1 MAIKRIQ
8 PVTARDPSYSEVF
21 QAGRP
26 APPAPTGPTADAATP
41 TEAPAPSKASARPA
55 TEAAAPN
62 AAPPRSSS
70 PTPPAPPPVREPS
83 PEPARAQE
91 VGAGKRGRRA
101 VGVRLRALER
111 QARRIRAA
119 GLPMDQVLRAAWR
132 ATFVRAAI
140 TPTYVEPVEAERSED
155 QASVL
160 RSTLTVEAAILDE
173 LARAHDPFG
182 VRGPWALIRGQVEG
196 AFWQSVDD
204 VLDRFAPA
212 TQADSDPAG
221 EAGAGEA

>member
-26 APPAPTGPTADAATP
+26 APPAPAGPAAGVTPP
-41 TEAPAPSKASARPA
+41 TEAPARSKASAGSA
-55 TEAAAPN
+55 TEAAPTKAP
-62 AAPPRSSS
+62 ARASS

-83 PEPARAQE
+83 PEPARTPEAA
-91 VGAGKRGRRA
+91 AGKRGRRA

-111 QARRIRAA
+111 QTQRIRAA

-132 ATFVRAAI
+132 ATFARATI
-140 TPTYVEPVEAERSED
+140 TAAYVEPVEARRSED

-160 RSTLTVEAAILDE
+160 RSTLTVEGAILNE
-173 LARAHDPFG
+173 LARVHDPFG

-221 EAGAGEA
+221 EAGAGGA

>member
-21 QAGRP
+21 QAGQP
-26 APPAPTGPTADAATP
+26 APPAPTGPAAEATPPTKAPARSGASAGPAAEAAAP
-41 TEAPAPSKASARPA
+41 TEAPA
-55 TEAAAPN
+55 
-62 AAPPRSSS
+62 RSRS
-70 PTPPAPPPVREPS
+70 PTPPAPPPAREPS
-83 PEPARAQE
+83 PEPARAPE
-91 VGAGKRGRRA
+91 AAPGKRGRRA

-111 QARRIRAA
+111 QTQRIRAA

-132 ATFVRAAI
+132 ATFARATI
-140 TPTYVEPVEAERSED
+140 TAAYVEPVEAQRSED

-160 RSTLTVEAAILDE
+160 RSTLTVEGAILDE
-173 LARAHDPFG
+173 LARVHDPFG

-212 TQADSDPAG
+212 TQAGSDPAG
-221 EAGAGEA
+221 EAGAGGA